1 MSEIKTLADQL
12 RSKIGGTESPAS
24 SKKTRSPSAKDI
36 SPKNNAPPPIP
47 AILEAIRAYDNT
59 DHKSMIHARFDEKT
73 AQTMNQL
80 KMATGVD
87 VTKLVAFAVR
97 KLLNEHPELKTI
109 IKQFFQSIE

>member
-12 RSKIGGTESPAS
+12 RSKIGGTENSGQA
-24 SKKTRSPSAKDI
+24 KKPKQGGIEDI
-36 SPKNNAPPPIP
+36 SPKNNAPPEIP
-47 AILEAIRAYDNT
+47 AILEAIRAYDNS
-59 DHKSMIHARFDEKT
+59 DHKSMVHARFDERT

-80 KMATGVD
+80 KMAAGVD

-109 IKQFFQSIE
+109 IKQFFQNIE

>member
-12 RSKIGGTESPAS
+12 RSKIGGSENSGQI
-24 SKKTRSPSAKDI
+24 KKTKPAATKDI
-36 SPKNNAPPPIP
+36 SPKNNAPPEIP

-59 DHKSMIHARFDEKT
+59 DHKSMVHARFDERT

-97 KLLNEHPELKTI
+97 KLLNEHPELKII